1 MAKKEFKSKVFKS
14 EEEERE
20 YYDNLDFAKELEGR
34 EFIKA
39 DVSSMKPSTKPIT
52 IRLPQSMI
60 NELKEEGEL
69 TDVPYQSLI
78 KIFIRQGIERFKK
91 ELGKTN

>member
-1 MAKKEFKSKVFKS
+1 MAKEYKSKFFKNR
-14 EEEERE
+14 EEEVA
-20 YYDNLDFAKELEGR
+20 YYDSLDFAKAIEGKKT
-34 EFIKA
+34 IKL
-39 DVSSMKPSTKPIT
+39 DFPNMKASTKPIT

-60 NELKEEGEL
+60 SELKEEGAL

-91 ELGKTN
+91 ELGK